1 MSAGRASRL
10 PVIAVGLGAMVALV
24 AGVWS
29 GLGRLAVDLPGA
41 ARATAFPHGALMV
54 SGFAG
59 TVIGLERAVASGRG
73 VAFAGPAA
81 SVAGAVLLVA
91 GAHEAAAACFALAG
105 AVLAATMLHFW
116 RLQPAPPALV
126 IASGAAAWA
135 AGCLYWLASGRVH
148 DAVPWWMAFLALTIA
163 GERLEL
169 TRFRRQPLAPLVA
182 GIMLLAGGLLAMPA
196 SPEVGAR
203 VVGGALA
210 LIGAWLAWTDTA
222 RLTVRRGGLATYAG
236 AALLA
241 SYVSLVAGGAMLAA
255 DGWHPGTTVYD
266 SALHLFFVGFVMG
279 AIFAHAPI
287 ILPAITGLT
296 LRITAITPTAL
307 VLLYVSLAVR
317 VAGNAATDHSLRQA
331 GGSLHGIAF
340 LLFVVGLLVA
350 AVRGRRAAPATS
362 GRPS

>member
-1 MSAGRASRL
+1 MAARL
-10 PVIAVGLGAMVALV
+10 PVVLVGIGALAALV

-29 GLGRLAVDLPGA
+29 GLGRLAVDLPGT

-59 TVIGLERAVASGRG
+59 TVIGLERAVASGRR
-73 VAFAGPAA
+73 ATFAGPLA
-81 SVAGAVLLVA
+81 SVAGATLLVA
-91 GAHEAAAACFALAG
+91 GAHEAAAVAFAVAGGALAS
-105 AVLAATMLHFW
+105 TMLGFW

-135 AGCLYWLASGRVH
+135 AGSLHWLASGRVH

-169 TRFRRQPLAPLVA
+169 TRFRRQPLAPLIA
-182 GIMLLAGGLLAMPA
+182 GIAALAAGLALMPA
-196 SPEVGAR
+196 SSEVGAR

-241 SYVSLVAGGAMLAA
+241 SYVSLVAGGALLAVE
-255 DGWHPGTTVYD
+255 GWRPGTTGYD
-266 SALHLFFVGFVMG
+266 SGLHLFFVGFVMG
-279 AIFAHAPI
+279 AIYAHAPI

-296 LRITAITPTAL
+296 LRLTALTPLAL
-307 VLLYVSLAVR
+307 VLLYVSLGVR
-317 VAGNAATDHSLRQA
+317 IAGNTMTDHAWRQA

-340 LLFVVGLLVA
+340 LVFALGLAVA
-350 AVRGRRAAPATS
+350 AARGRRAAPTAS
-362 GRPS
+362 GSAS